1 MNEFDREDAEMYAA
15 DAENAPPPGHPSLA
29 TFAPRT
35 IAAAAAAALR
45 PIPVPLDLRSEAR
58 DESDVAEAEEA
69 MRSAVPP
76 PELRGEDPFDVYE
89 DDAETAPVPKVF

>member
-1 MNEFDREDAEMYAA
+1 M
-15 DAENAPPPGHPSLA
+15 
-29 TFAPRT
+29 
-35 IAAAAAAALR
+35 
-45 PIPVPLDLRSEAR
+45 PLDLRSEAR